1 MHQEK
6 ALPIEVLKESA
17 NLMKFLIIFLAEYL
31 NFYKNCN
38 KKKGGLLMLK
48 KKKLIIKNIFYSTFL
63 NDLLSKESPLSTGL
77 DSLSETALS
86 TTSINPSLN
95 LSKSSLYRNILC
107 FSK

>member
-38 KKKGGLLMLK
+38 KKKGGYYTSLFLK
-48 KKKLIIKNIFYSTFL
+48 YLKVN
-63 NDLLSKESPLSTGL
+63 
-77 DSLSETALS
+77 
-86 TTSINPSLN
+86 
-95 LSKSSLYRNILC
+95 
-107 FSK
+107 